1 MLASPASPAADRLDL
16 HTTVDL
22 LHGALVHSSISC
34 TSLEER
40 SDEHTT
46 SYSTCTIKLQQMAD
60 DWDFELIVDTRS
72 RDSVLSSILDRVRCT
87 IIAQLAVASSSQGLA
102 QLASQLALAQL

>member
-1 MLASPASPAADRLDL
+1 MDYGRFALQ
-16 HTTVDL
+16 TV
-22 LHGALVHSSISC
+22 
-34 TSLEER
+34 TLE
-40 SDEHTT
+40 H
-46 SYSTCTIKLQQMAD
+46 YIHVQLKLQQMAD